1 MKCETYLIE
10 GMHCAACSAAA
21 ISSGVGTGGAME
33 ETSAGSDEAASEEAS
48 DETSE
53 EASEE
58 TAEEASEEEISEE
71 TASEETSAGAGFSD
85 SAAGAPQPDSKTRNA
100 TKTASFFISRTPLGM
115 ECRAPGK
122 GERSCFYPNTNFHA
136 VQWKIP

>member
-1 MKCETYLIE
+1 
-10 GMHCAACSAAA
+10 
-21 ISSGVGTGGAME
+21 ME

-85 SAAGAPQPDSKTRNA
+85 SAAGAPQPDSRQRAATRQSGGRNNRFIRFIGQC
-100 TKTASFFISRTPLGM
+100 SFARTFAGDLPARYVPFAPADPPL
-115 ECRAPGK
+115 
-122 GERSCFYPNTNFHA
+122 
-136 VQWKIP
+136 